1 MNKGIHRLLSFIDT
15 EVSLIQ
21 DPIRFDTDLL
31 LSGAVDSLAVV
42 RITVWIEDE
51 FGFEVDP
58 VDITLDNFRTVEL
71 MASYID
77 AKVAVVD

>member
-1 MNKGIHRLLSFIDT
+1 MNEGIRRLLAFIDT
-15 EVSLIQ
+15 EVSLSQ
-21 DPIRFDTDLL
+21 DPIRIDTDLL